1 MMTEEIQNTPEFF
14 AVESLQDEINRSLAF
29 AGEDD
34 LSDEDELDDEE
45 EAEADEDEEDEE
57 DAEEVEDAE
66 QE

>member
-1 MMTEEIQNTPEFF
+1 MMTEEMQNTTEFF
-14 AVESLQDEINRSLAF
+14 PMGSLQDEINRSLLLAD
-29 AGEDD
+29 EDD
-34 LSDEDELDDEE
+34 LGDEDEWDDEE

>member
-1 MMTEEIQNTPEFF
+1 MMTEEMQNAPEFF
-14 AVESLQDEINRSLAF
+14 PTGSLQDEINRSLAF

-34 LSDEDELDDEE
+34 LSEEDEWDDEE